1 MVWPWGVRTSTTIPA
16 LAVLALLA
24 AGCGADGTPPGE
36 RASVPPAAAPSIDTS
51 GAELWLSFDDEQA
64 GFDGSPEYGD
74 AQGGLIAGQV
84 VTANGGEVRVV
95 AGAAGRGDALEF
107 PDVCDDSSGCPRA
120 MVEVP
125 ADPALDPGDRAFS
138 YGASVRLPA
147 DRTAIGSNIVQSG
160 RYGSDGD
167 QWKLQVDGEEGLPSC
182 ILRSGEEIVK
192 IRSETSVADDAW
204 HRVVCRRDADGVSI
218 EVDGDVHR
226 KAAATGTVH
235 TGLPVRIGSPGVGD
249 HDDQF
254 HGTIDD
260 VVIDVDG

>member
-1 MVWPWGVRTSTTIPA
+1 MRTSTTIPA

-24 AGCGADGTPPGE
+24 AGCGATGTEPPE
-36 RASVPPAAAPSIDTS
+36 RASVPPAAAPAIDTR
-51 GAELWLSFDDEQA
+51 GAELWLSFDEQQP

-74 AQGGLIAGQV
+74 AQGGLISGKV
-84 VTANGGEVRVV
+84 VTANGGEVSVV

-107 PDVCDDSSGCPRA
+107 PDVCDDSIGCPRA

-138 YGASVRLPA
+138 YGASVRLPVE
-147 DRTAIGSNIVQSG
+147 RTAIGSNIVQSG
-160 RYGSDGD
+160 RYGSEGG

-182 ILRSGEEIVK
+182 ILRSGDDIVK

-218 EVDGDVHR
+218 EVDGDVRR
-226 KAAATGTVH
+226 KGVALGAVH
-235 TGLPVRIGSPGVGD
+235 TGMPVRIGSPGVGD
-249 HDDQF
+249 DDDQF
-254 HGTIDD
+254 HGSVDD
-260 VVIDVDG
+260 VVIDVDAG